1 MHIKKLNDIKALI
14 ADDEEDARTAIRLM
28 LNEIGIGRIYE
39 VEDGETALELFEMR
53 REEIDFI
60 ISDWNMPQK
69 TGFDFLKHINSNN
82 INIPFIMVTARA
94 DQGSVLNAQKT
105 GATAYLLKPFTL
117 EELRRK
123 VFFVL
128 Q

>member
-69 TGFDFLKHINSNN
+69 TGFDFLKHINGNN

>member
-69 TGFDFLKHINSNN
+69 TGFDFLKCVLVSHTNELINN
-82 INIPFIMVTARA
+82 IKVNGR
-94 DQGSVLNAQKT
+94 
-105 GATAYLLKPFTL
+105 YLVKKLYYTYIIYI
-117 EELRRK
+117 
-123 VFFVL
+123 V
-128 Q
+128 